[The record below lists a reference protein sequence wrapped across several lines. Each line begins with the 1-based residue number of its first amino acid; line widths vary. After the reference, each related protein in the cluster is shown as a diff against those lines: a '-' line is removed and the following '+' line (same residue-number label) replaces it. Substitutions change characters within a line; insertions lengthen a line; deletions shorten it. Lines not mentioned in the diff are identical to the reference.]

1 MPESGSIVDPLYT
14 NRKWHQRL
22 LRWSLLGICWTSYI
36 VYRGLVIGQIKYDLD
51 LNRFVIYPRYIRTK
65 LFARALLLTAIYH
78 DYLLYFS
85 FILVFLPLLPGTE
98 CYYVDNKAFVVLFV
112 SIIMQVLFWNTAQ
125 MLIFLRSLTWNR
137 SFVQIA
143 NEVIQVVAS
152 MKDLMGPVH
161 LEGLY
166 LLIIF
171 GLLLILAALHIITM
185 IPEQR
190 FFIMFNLVLLM
201 IFFSVYVAYQL
212 LLLCWVASFTR
223 YLEFYLR
230 QPVPNKKQHSK
241 LLQIMRLYSRISNNH
256 FRITKL
262 WLPISRMIFSDIL
275 MLIIHWGAVF
285 KCILFNHEMDAWGK
299 WIWLLRYH
307 ISGCLAP
314 LLRMLF
320 IGLCSNH
327 LAKLERLL
335 SLQLLG
341 IDLRNNQ
348 LQDIMEYKARYLV
361 SDFTFLQLG
370 FDLQLRAQPIRNKIM
385 NLHHVC
391 DSQFVLEF
399 IICLLLNSLNCVQHI
414 MNFKDYGED

>member
-1 MPESGSIVDPLYT
+1 MMSQSGIIVGPENT
-14 NRKWHQRL
+14 NHKWHQRL

-36 VYRGLVIGQIKYDLD
+36 VYRGLVIGQIKYDFD
-51 LNRFVIYPRYIRTK
+51 QNRFGIYPRYIWTK
-65 LFARALLLTAIYH
+65 LFARTLLLTAVLH
-78 DYLLYFS
+78 DSLLYVSLAIFTLPFAQNYEYFQDNKV
-85 FILVFLPLLPGTE
+85 FIAVFLSLVMHVFIWSTIL
-98 CYYVDNKAFVVLFV
+98 
-112 SIIMQVLFWNTAQ
+112 
-125 MLIFLRSLTWNR
+125 MLNFLRSLTWNR
-137 SFVQIA
+137 SFVQVA
-143 NEVIQVVAS
+143 NEVIKVVAL
-152 MKDLMGPVH
+152 MENLMGPVH
-161 LEGLY
+161 LEGIY

-171 GLLLILAALHIITM
+171 VLLLKLTALQLVNM
-185 IPEQR
+185 IPYKKY
-190 FFIMFNLVLLM
+190 FVMLNLVLLM

-285 KCILFNHEMDAWGK
+285 KCILFNHELDAWGK
-299 WIWLLRYH
+299 WKWLQRHH

-348 LQDIMEYKARYLV
+348 LQDIMEYKFRY
-361 SDFTFLQLG
+361 LQLG
-370 FDLQLRAQPIRNKIM
+370 FDLQLRSQPIRNKIM
-385 NLHHVC
+385 NLHHIC
-391 DSQFVLEF
+391 DNPFVLEF
-399 IICLLLNSLNCVQHI
+399 IICLMLNSLNCVQHV
-414 MNFKDYGED
+414 MNIKQYGMD